1 MVINNLS
8 GFDSI
13 CGSRS
18 NLGCLKITEYH
29 GKPLQLLFTD
39 SEWLILPD
47 FHGGIGAAFFVQVAI
62 LHHGPVERR
71 MLLECSCPSLGTP
84 ETWFSRQQLDSSQL
98 WKKMFEVDL
107 PTKRQRNKTPRFTE
121 SILFESIKP
130 QALNFNVH
138 SVMVIRDADSS
149 FSRMSA
155 VASLEWSRIS
165 SLRVIGPTVSWCN
178 LWSIYTKTCSL
189 QGTVCRCGKQSE
201 FDALNYKYR
210 VDSMASFY
218 EVCESLVV
226 EDGHVTN
233 GNLSPSLVA
242 FLEGIMEDR
251 AIPANETW

>member
-1 MVINNLS
+1 
-8 GFDSI
+8 
-13 CGSRS
+13 
-18 NLGCLKITEYH
+18 
-29 GKPLQLLFTD
+29 
-39 SEWLILPD
+39 
-47 FHGGIGAAFFVQVAI
+47 
-62 LHHGPVERR
+62 
-71 MLLECSCPSLGTP
+71 
-84 ETWFSRQQLDSSQL
+84 
-98 WKKMFEVDL
+98 MFEVDR

-251 AIPANETW
+251 AIPANET